1 LVLIANENYFALNRV
16 CRQNLTDAMKRITQ
30 MEADYNDVIPRRDFE
45 ALDAKFKKIEAK
57 YGNLKTEMK
66 ALKQEQRYPF
76 VSF

>member
-1 LVLIANENYFALNRV
+1 
-16 CRQNLTDAMKRITQ
+16 MKRITK

-76 VSF
+76 VSFQNSFFYMLPMQIFLK

>member
-1 LVLIANENYFALNRV
+1 
-16 CRQNLTDAMKRITQ
+16 MKRITK

-66 ALKQEQRYPF
+66 ALKQEQRYLLVF
-76 VSF
+76 I